1 MTAMTNEKWRLTLQ
15 ICRRILGL
23 GDWDP
28 YLSESWCAFT
38 TFTSLEHGA
47 YYFNCGFPREEE
59 CLETCVQDGGV
70 WRQSF
75 DYDDLAHLIV
85 PKTFY
90 WERVANGFESGSK
103 SQNIGE
109 VSLELVK
116 IDVEHRISNL
126 VLEIKIF

>member
-1 MTAMTNEKWRLTLQ
+1 MTNEEWRATLQ

-38 TFTSLEHGA
+38 TFSSLEHGA
-47 YYFNCGFPREEE
+47 YYFNCGFPSMEE
-59 CLETCVQDGGV
+59 CLETRVIDGGV

-75 DYDDLAHLIV
+75 AYDDLAHLII

-90 WERVANGFESGSK
+90 WERTINGFESGYK
-103 SQNIGE
+103 NQKIE
-109 VSLELVK
+109 DVSLELTKIGVK
-116 IDVEHRISNL
+116 HRVSDI